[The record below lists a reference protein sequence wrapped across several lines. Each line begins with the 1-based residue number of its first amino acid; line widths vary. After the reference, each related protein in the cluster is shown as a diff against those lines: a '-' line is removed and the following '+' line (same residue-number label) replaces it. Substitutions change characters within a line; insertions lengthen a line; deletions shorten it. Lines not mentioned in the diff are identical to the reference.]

1 MNLSNDQNRNGPREH
16 ADNQGHWYELLPA
29 TKSPEATR
37 VMDLDD
43 QQMVRLEIASA
54 SF

>member
-1 MNLSNDQNRNGPREH
+1 MNLSNDQDRNGPREH
-16 ADNQGHWYELLPA
+16 ADNQGHWYGLLPP
-29 TKSPEATR
+29 TPSLEATR

-43 QQMVRLEIASA
+43 QQMVRLEIGSA